1 MKCMRVIDV
10 LVIFQLY
17 RGELTLTIF
26 KALTVGKKT
35 RDKDIVFNLSDST
48 IEYDEAFVCKV

>member
-1 MKCMRVIDV
+1 MRVIDV